1 MSYSGPFIN
10 AIFNIDSENK
20 QQSEPN
26 YSSIQTTDRVTIEY
40 NGTGIHT
47 ITNGPTPTISLSHSY
62 NRTEAGIL
70 TSITNKINLN
80 GKIYD
85 VGATTSQFST
95 IMGYEKA
102 LKEMFQNCP
111 IGNLNIKCGSTTVLG
126 VSGVRALS
134 VSTEPSPDN
143 MTRSLGYNVDLEY
156 YEKADNQDGLITSC
170 SDSWSIEPMEDYFW
184 EDISLSYTGNTDPSA
199 GRKGSSPGTS
209 SIYVKNIPQFR
220 LSHRVSARG
229 EIGSGICASSQS
241 IAGSGYFMAYREAQ
255 KWVKQRLDKPW
266 NSNNNDGAYIGSY
279 ATPAGNLWLF
289 NHVRSTNFS
298 MTEGSYEITDTWL
311 AMPTG
316 ITHLEDYTIDIS
328 SDEKFV
334 KTVRVQGNIKGL
346 DIAID
351 AKIKGDSSLTP
362 DTTGQIKLPEAT
374 TAHKTGATALNA
386 VDANVTASMQTYR
399 YQNALIAWHSGVKNS
414 LYARASAVTNRS
426 AGYSTHY
433 ATNGAS
439 IANTYNRDNPTAN
452 PVYHSDRMLNVIPW
466 ATTEGHDPKRGV
478 ITYSYEYN
486 NKYTLM
492 SGVISENITVTDNAP
507 VDVVAEV
514 FVLGRKLGPVLQA
527 LGAKTSCTK
536 DVSIEIVTMPVTG
549 LDQYFMSNSACP
561 MFTGSTLYANIQ
573 RIVEGL
579 KPFGVRDATVF
590 GSASRGAGTGQVY
603 LDRDTQSWNPTEGRY
618 TRNVSWKYQQC
629 NNNKYFLDH

>member
-10 AIFNIDSENK
+10 AVFNIDSK
-20 QQSEPN
+20 QQQTEPT
-26 YSSIQTTDRVTIEY
+26 YSSIQSTDRVTIEY

-47 ITNGPTPTISLSHSY
+47 VTNGPTPTISLSHSY

-85 VGATTSQFST
+85 VGATTTQFST
-95 IMGYEKA
+95 IMGKERD
-102 LKEMFQNCP
+102 LKDMFKNCP
-111 IGNLNIKCGSTTVLG
+111 IGNLNIKCGGTTVLG

-143 MTRSLGYNVDLEY
+143 ITRSLGYNVDLEY
-156 YEKADNQDGLITSC
+156 YEKISDQDGLITSC

-184 EDISLSYTGNTDPSA
+184 EDLTLTSTRNTDPA
-199 GRKGSSPGTS
+199 TGRKGNAPGN
-209 SIYVKNIPQFR
+209 SITVKNIPQFR

-229 EIGSGICASSQS
+229 AIGSGICGSPQA
-241 IAGSGYFMAYREAQ
+241 IAGSGYFVAYREAQ
-255 KWVKQRLDKPW
+255 KWVKQRLEKPW
-266 NSNNNDGAYIGSY
+266 NTNNNDGAYVGSY
-279 ATPAGNLWLF
+279 GTPAGNLWLF

-346 DIAID
+346 DIATD
-351 AKIKGDSSLTP
+351 NKIKGDSSLTP
-362 DTTGQIKLPEAT
+362 DTTGQIKLPEAMT
-374 TAHKTGATALNA
+374 QHRSGGSALYGI
-386 VDANVTASMQTYR
+386 DANQSTSIQSYR
-399 YQNALIAWHSGVKNS
+399 YQNALTAWHSGVKPS

-426 AGYSTHY
+426 AGYSNNY
-433 ATNGAS
+433 LINGAN
-439 IANTYNRDNPTAN
+439 IANNYNRDNPSAN
-452 PVYHSDRMLNVIPW
+452 PVYHSDRMLNVIPYS
-466 ATTEGHDPKRGV
+466 TTEGHDPKRGV

-527 LGAKTSCTK
+527 LGTKTSCTK
-536 DVSIEIVTMPVTG
+536 DVSIEITTMPATG
-549 LDQYFMSNSACP
+549 IDQYFMNNTACP
-561 MFTGSTLYANIQ
+561 MHTGSTLYQNIQ
-573 RIVEGL
+573 LIVEGL
-579 KPFGVRDATVF
+579 KPFGVRNSTVF
-590 GSASRGAGTGQVY
+590 GGGQRGAGTGQVY
-603 LDRDTQSWNPTEGRY
+603 VDRDTQSWNPSEGRY

>member
-10 AIFNIDSENK
+10 AVFNIDSK
-20 QQSEPN
+20 QQTEPT
-26 YSSIQTTDRVTIEY
+26 YSSIQTTNRVTIEY

-47 ITNGPTPTISLSHSY
+47 VTNGPTPTLSLSHSY

-85 VGATTSQFST
+85 VGATTTQFST

-111 IGNLNIKCGSTTVLG
+111 IGNLNIKCGGTIVLG

-143 MTRSLGYNVDLEY
+143 ITRSLGYNVDLEY
-156 YEKADNQDGLITSC
+156 YEKVAGQDGLITSC

-184 EDISLSYTGNTDPSA
+184 EDMTVTSTRNTDPSA
-199 GRKGSSPGTS
+199 GRKGNPPGA
-209 SIYVKNIPQFR
+209 SITIKNIPQFR

-229 EIGSGICASSQS
+229 AIGSGICDTPA
-241 IAGSGYFMAYREAQ
+241 SGYFMAYREAQ
-255 KWVKQRLDKPW
+255 KWVKQRLEKPW
-266 NSNNNDGAYIGSY
+266 NTSNTDGAYVGSY

-346 DIAID
+346 DIAAD
-351 AKIKGDSSLTP
+351 NKIKGDSSLTP

-374 TAHKTGATALNA
+374 TAHKTGGTALYG
-386 VDANVTASMQTYR
+386 VDANQTTSVQSYR
-399 YQNALIAWHSGVKNS
+399 YQNALTAWHSGVKPA
-414 LYARASAVTNRS
+414 LYARAAAVTNRS
-426 AGYSTHY
+426 AGYSNNY
-433 ATNGAS
+433 LINGAN

-452 PVYHSDRMLNVIPW
+452 PVYHIDRMLNVIPYS
-466 ATTEGHDPKRGV
+466 TTEGHDPKRGV

-527 LGAKTSCTK
+527 LGTKTSCTK
-536 DVSIEIVTMPVTG
+536 DVSIEITTMPATG
-549 LDQYFMSNSACP
+549 IDQYFMNNTACP
-561 MFTGSTLYANIQ
+561 MHTGSTLYQNIQ
-573 RIVEGL
+573 LIVEGL
-579 KPFGVRDATVF
+579 KPFGVRNSTVF
-590 GSASRGAGTGQVY
+590 GAGQRGAGTGQVY
-603 LDRDTQSWNPTEGRY
+603 VDRDTQSWNPSEGRY

>member
-10 AIFNIDSENK
+10 AIFNIDSNNK
-20 QQSEPN
+20 TTETPELSV
-26 YSSIQTTDRVTIEY
+26 QTGNDRVTIEY

-47 ITNGPTPTISLSHSY
+47 VTSGATPMVVLSHAY

-85 VGATTSQFST
+85 RGSTSNQVSTLFSA
-95 IMGYEKA
+95 EQN
-102 LKEMFQNCP
+102 LKNLFKDCP
-111 IGNLNIKCGSTTVLG
+111 IGNLKIKCGSAELLS

-143 MTRSLGYNVDLEY
+143 ITRSLGYNIDLEY
-156 YEKADNQDGLITSC
+156 YEKISDQDGLITSC

-184 EDISLSYTGNTDPSA
+184 EDFSLTANQNTDPST
-199 GRKGSSPGTS
+199 GRKGVAPNGT
-209 SIYVKNIPQFR
+209 INVKNIPQFR
-220 LSHRVSARG
+220 MSHRVSARG
-229 EIGSGICASSQS
+229 AIGSGICSGASSTP
-241 IAGSGYFMAYREAQ
+241 GSGYFMAYREAQ
-255 KWVKQRLDKPW
+255 KWVKQRLEIPW
-266 NSNNNDGAYIGSY
+266 STNNSSGAYIGSY

-298 MTEGSYEITDTWL
+298 MTEGSYEITDTWI

-316 ITHLEDYTIDIS
+316 ITHIEDYTIDIS

-334 KTVRVQGNIKGL
+334 KTVRVQGTIKGL
-346 DIAID
+346 DIAAD
-351 AKIKGDSSLTP
+351 NKIKGDSSLTP

-374 TAHKTGATALNA
+374 TAHKTGGNA
-386 VDANVTASMQTYR
+386 WYSTDVANSTTSMQSYR
-399 YQNALIAWHSGVKNS
+399 YQNALVAWHSGVKPA
-414 LYARASAVTNRS
+414 LYSRASAVTNRS
-426 AGYSTHY
+426 AGYSNHY
-433 ATNGAS
+433 SRTGS
-439 IANTYNRDNPTAN
+439 TITANYNRDNPSAN
-452 PVYHSDRMLNVIPW
+452 PVYHQDRLLNVIPW
-466 ATTEGHDPKRGV
+466 STTEGHDTKRGV

-486 NKYTLM
+486 NKYTLL
-492 SGVISENITVTDNAP
+492 SGVISESITVTDNAP

-536 DVSIEIVTMPVTG
+536 DVSIEITTMPVTG
-549 LDQYFMSNSACP
+549 IDAYFMSNSQCP
-561 MFTGSTLYANIQ
+561 MFTGGTLYQNIQ
-573 RIVEGL
+573 LIVEGL
-579 KPFGVRDATVF
+579 KPFGTRNSTVF
-590 GSASRGAGTGQVY
+590 GSNTSHNTTGQVY
-603 LDRDTQSWNPTEGRY
+603 VDRDTQSWNPTEGRY

-629 NNNKYFLDH
+629 NNNRYFLDH

>member
-10 AIFNIDSENK
+10 AVFNIDST
-20 QQSEPN
+20 QQQTEPT
-26 YSSIQTTDRVTIEY
+26 YSSVQTTNRVTIEY

-47 ITNGPTPTISLSHSY
+47 VTNGPTPTLSLSHSY

-85 VGATTSQFST
+85 VGATSTQFST
-95 IMGYEKA
+95 IMEKEKA

-111 IGNLNIKCGSTTVLG
+111 IGNLNIKCGGTIVLG

-143 MTRSLGYNVDLEY
+143 ITRSLGYNVDLEY
-156 YEKADNQDGLITSC
+156 YEKVDGQDGLITSC

-184 EDISLSYTGNTDPSA
+184 EDMTVTSTRNTDPA
-199 GRKGSSPGTS
+199 TGRKDNPPGSSIT
-209 SIYVKNIPQFR
+209 IKNIPQFR

-229 EIGSGICASSQS
+229 AIGSGICGTSA
-241 IAGSGYFMAYREAQ
+241 SGYFMAYREAQ

-266 NSNNNDGAYIGSY
+266 NTSNTDGAYVGAY

-374 TAHKTGATALNA
+374 TAHKTGGSALYAT
-386 VDANVTASMQTYR
+386 DANRSTSVQSYR
-399 YQNALIAWHSGVKNS
+399 YQNALTAWHSGVKPA
-414 LYARASAVTNRS
+414 LYARAAAVTNRS
-426 AGYSTHY
+426 AGYTSNY
-433 ATNGAS
+433 VTNGAN

-452 PVYHSDRMLNVIPW
+452 PVYHIDRLLNVIPYS
-466 ATTEGHDPKRGV
+466 TTEGHDPKRGV

-507 VDVVAEV
+507 VDVIAEV

-527 LGAKTSCTK
+527 LGTKTSCTK
-536 DVSIEIVTMPVTG
+536 DVSIEITTMPATG
-549 LDQYFMSNSACP
+549 IEQYFMNNAACP
-561 MFTGSTLYANIQ
+561 LHTGSTLYANIQ

-579 KPFGVRDATVF
+579 KPFGVRDPSVF
-590 GSASRGAGTGQVY
+590 GSSQRGAGTGQVY
-603 LDRDTQSWNPTEGRY
+603 VDRDTQSWNPSEGRY